1 MIGCSVQRVVKQ
13 KRQRAEL
20 DESCA
25 GGGTV
30 GTWDTGVAEGDPR
43 NVMLE
48 HSTSSVWDALR
59 TATCPPASIAASS
72 SLTAVALSNGTTC
85 DAGSRER
92 AASSKRDTS

>member
-1 MIGCSVQRVVKQ
+1 MQRVVKQ

-48 HSTSSVWDALR
+48 HLQRVGRVAHGDMP
-59 TATCPPASIAASS
+59 TCFD
-72 SLTAVALSNGTTC
+72 C
-85 DAGSRER
+85 R
-92 AASSKRDTS
+92 